1 MRKILKKI
9 IPWGMVRYVR
19 LLQSHIAVGFAKLG
33 GRFRFTSNL
42 FYVFNDS
49 FGSEHKAVL
58 KGRVA
63 YQSSFSSI
71 GESCALLRRNIHRI
85 EKGLI
90 MRPRRAVFA
99 EGFIEDTV
107 ICYRKSMESSKLS
120 TNEKKWATD
129 VLEEYFNVV
138 GNSKIIDK
146 ARRMFKEA
154 RDVLDYE
161 REFKS
166 SVSLISSGSSEFKPY
181 IYNQLPKVCIEIDDL
196 EKLFLKR
203 RSVRWY
209 LNKPVQK
216 NLVQRAANI
225 ASLAPSACNRQP
237 YRFLFCN
244 NKEKVVSIAKCASGT
259 VGFSENLPSIIVVVG
274 DLSAYQYER
283 DRHLIYIDGS
293 LGTMQLMLA
302 LETLG
307 LSTCPIN
314 WPEIDA
320 NEAKI
325 RNIIKLEE
333 YERVVMLLAV
343 GYADEEFGIPFSQKK
358 INELILEDISQ

>member
-1 MRKILKKI
+1 MKKFLKKI
-9 IPWGMVRYVR
+9 VPWEIVRFVR
-19 LLQSHIAVGFAKLG
+19 KTQFIVTTGVAKLAG
-33 GRFRFTSNL
+33 QFQLTSNL
-42 FYVFNDS
+42 FYVFNNS
-49 FGSEHKAVL
+49 FGDEHKAVL

-63 YQSSFSSI
+63 YQESLGSV

-90 MRPRRAVFA
+90 MKPRRSIFA

-107 ICYRKSMESSKLS
+107 ICYRKSMLS
-120 TNEKKWATD
+120 AELSVNEKKWATD
-129 VLEEYFNVV
+129 VLDEYFGVV
-138 GNSKIIDK
+138 EDSRVIVK
-146 ARRMFKEA
+146 ARNLFEEVRNKLNYKQDFKGA
-154 RDVLDYE
+154 T
-161 REFKS
+161 
-166 SVSLISSGSSEFKPY
+166 SLIDSGGPEFKPY
-181 IYNQLPKVCIEIDDL
+181 VYGQLPKVSIKIDEL
-196 EKLFLKR
+196 EQLFLKR

-209 LNKPVQK
+209 SDKQVPKSLVQK
-216 NLVQRAANI
+216 AANI

-244 NKEKVVSIAKCASGT
+244 NKNKVVEIANCASGT
-259 VGFSENLPSIIVVVG
+259 GGFAGNLQSIIVVVG
-274 DLSAYQYER
+274 DLSAYQFER

-314 WPEIDA
+314 WPEIYA
-320 NEAKI
+320 NDKKI
-325 RNIIKLEE
+325 RNVVELKD

-343 GYADEEFGIPFSQKK
+343 GYADSECGIPFSQKK
-358 INELILEDISQ
+358 INEFILEDIS